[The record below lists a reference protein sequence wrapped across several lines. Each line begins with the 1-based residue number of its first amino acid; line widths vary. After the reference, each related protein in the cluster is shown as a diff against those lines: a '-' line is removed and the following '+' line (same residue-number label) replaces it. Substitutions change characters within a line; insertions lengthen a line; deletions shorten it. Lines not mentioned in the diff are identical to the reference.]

1 MTDINEVIF
10 SRRSVRWFKQD
21 PLPDDDIK
29 EIISAGL
36 RAPNAG
42 GAQQWKFVV
51 VTSDDMRKK
60 ILYYI
65 KKGQMN
71 YLLKMSRNPPDRNE
85 IAKREDMLSRGM
97 YDAPAYI
104 IGMVDYSNRTLNDE
118 YIKYERLWGFE
129 SVTLAMGNMMLLAW
143 SKGYGTVFLTVP
155 QLYEEDLKE
164 SLELPG
170 NLEFVGIMAIGK
182 PAEMPEL
189 TPRKP
194 LSVTVIYK

>member
-1 MTDINEVIF
+1 MTDIDEVIF
-10 SRRSVRWFKQD
+10 SRRSIRWFKKD
-21 PLPDDDIK
+21 PLPDEDIR
-29 EIISAGL
+29 EIISAGI

-42 GAQQWKFVV
+42 GGEQWKFII

-65 KKGQMN
+65 KKGQMT
-71 YLLKMSRNPPDRNE
+71 YLLRMSRNSPDKNE
-85 IAKREDMLSRGM
+85 IAKREDMFSRGM

-104 IGMVDYSNRTLNDE
+104 MGMFDYSNRTLNDE

-129 SVTLAMGNMMLLAW
+129 SVTLALGNMMLSAW
-143 SKGYGTVFLTVP
+143 SKGYGTVFLAVP

-164 SLELPG
+164 SLGLPG
-170 NLEFVGIMAIGK
+170 KLELVGMIAIGR

-194 LSVTVIYK
+194 LSITKI